1 MIYALGLVSSVLIS
15 SSSVAG
21 EVDCVNVASQAEAML
36 SDVSREYR
44 ADREEQTV
52 FSPWS
57 QGALITSVCLLLIS
71 SAWLLQFA

>member
-1 MIYALGLVSSVLIS
+1 M
-15 SSSVAG
+15 
-21 EVDCVNVASQAEAML
+21 NVASQAEAML

>member
-1 MIYALGLVSSVLIS
+1 MLIS

-36 SDVSREYR
+36 SVVSREYG

>member
-1 MIYALGLVSSVLIS
+1 MLIS

-36 SDVSREYR
+36 SVVSREYG
-44 ADREEQTV
+44 AHREEQTV